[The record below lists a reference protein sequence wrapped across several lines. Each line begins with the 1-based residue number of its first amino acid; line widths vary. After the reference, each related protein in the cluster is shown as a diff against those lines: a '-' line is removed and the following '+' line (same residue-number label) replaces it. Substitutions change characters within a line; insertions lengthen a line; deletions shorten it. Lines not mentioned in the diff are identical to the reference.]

1 MLDMLYEE
9 FIDDDIV
16 MSVVDGDIDDII
28 DAEEDL
34 LSDNI
39 SDSDAIDI
47 VMGEDDTVYSD

>member
-16 MSVVDGDIDDII
+16 MSVVDSDIDDII

-47 VMGEDDTVYSD
+47 VMGEDDLLSDD